1 MTLLCLAG
9 RLHAECCFPP
19 FHAPPHPPLFPFG
32 SDDGTVVLHTLAKG
46 LYIRSLQREKP
57 ATTRR
62 GQESSM
68 GLERAATGITV
79 SGALPVVQRF
89 CGWLT
94 RIRVG
99 VLVACVCVCLAVFG
113 CVCVC
118 VCVRV
123 LRAVGWDIVSWVCR
137 VVLCR

>member
-1 MTLLCLAG
+1 
-9 RLHAECCFPP
+9 
-19 FHAPPHPPLFPFG
+19 
-32 SDDGTVVLHTLAKG
+32 
-46 LYIRSLQREKP
+46 
-57 ATTRR
+57 
-62 GQESSM
+62 M

-99 VLVACVCVCLAVFG
+99 VLVACVCVCLAV

-118 VCVRV
+118 ACACVCVCACACAASSGLGYRQ
-123 LRAVGWDIVSWVCR
+123 LGLSRRTLSMTTR
-137 VVLCR
+137 FTSTRT

>member
-1 MTLLCLAG
+1 
-9 RLHAECCFPP
+9 
-19 FHAPPHPPLFPFG
+19 
-32 SDDGTVVLHTLAKG
+32 
-46 LYIRSLQREKP
+46 
-57 ATTRR
+57 
-62 GQESSM
+62 M

-99 VLVACVCVCLAVFG
+99 VLVACVCVCLAVCVCVCACA

-118 VCVRV
+118 VRVRV

>member
-1 MTLLCLAG
+1 
-9 RLHAECCFPP
+9 
-19 FHAPPHPPLFPFG
+19 
-32 SDDGTVVLHTLAKG
+32 
-46 LYIRSLQREKP
+46 
-57 ATTRR
+57 
-62 GQESSM
+62 M

-99 VLVACVCVCLAVFG
+99 VLVACVCVCLAVCVCVCACA

-118 VCVRV
+118 VCSDFSLKFMCNFPLKS
-123 LRAVGWDIVSWVCR
+123 LRELAEYTS
-137 VVLCR
+137 